1 VGVRASLRSLSM
13 TTAPIR
19 AADFLEL
26 TKPRITMMV
35 VFTAAA
41 GYWLAAPQVTALPFA
56 AALLGTGLIA
66 AGASCLNQVIE
77 VRTDA
82 LMKRTRERP
91 LPSGRTARST
101 GAILGVLLSIA
112 GTLVLAATTN
122 LLTAGLGVLTL
133 LLYTLVYTPMKRISS
148 LCTVVGAVPGAIPPM
163 MGWTA
168 VTGTISVEAWVL
180 FGILFFW
187 QMPHF
192 LAIAWMYRDDYERGL
207 QPMLPVADED
217 GSATAR
223 QILLYSL
230 GLLPVTLLPAIL
242 GMSGG
247 PYFTGALVLGLV
259 FLASAIHTARER
271 SVEAA
276 RLLLRVSVV
285 YLPLLLLLLA
295 ATKGPTAPT

>member
-1 VGVRASLRSLSM
+1 M
-13 TTAPIR
+13 TN
-19 AADFLEL
+19 AATRTSDLLEL
-26 TKPRITMMV
+26 IKPRITLMV
-35 VFTAAA
+35 VITTAA
-41 GYWLAAPQVTALPFA
+41 GYWLAAPQVAPLAFA
-56 AALLGTGLIA
+56 AALLGTALIA

-82 LMKRTRERP
+82 LMERTRERP
-91 LPSGRTARST
+91 LAAGRIGRSA
-101 GAILGVLLSIA
+101 GAVLGVGLSIV

-122 LLTAGLGVLTL
+122 ALTAGLGLLTL

-168 VTGTISVEAWVL
+168 VTGNISVEAWVL

-207 QPMLPVADED
+207 QPMLPVDDDD

-230 GLLPVTLLPAIL
+230 GLLPVSLLPAIL
-242 GMSGG
+242 GMAGG
-247 PYFTGALVLGLV
+247 AYFSGALVLGLI
-259 FLASAIHTARER
+259 FLISAIHTARER

-276 RLLLRVSVV
+276 RLLLRVSVI

-295 ATKGPTAPT
+295 ATKGPMAPT